1 MQRFGGELHDSPKL
15 FKAPI
20 NVGLSVVVP
29 DDERNECGGEGA
41 IKFHCGIPFFPK

>member
-1 MQRFGGELHDSPKL
+1 VTCMQRFGGELHDSPKL

-29 DDERNECGGEGA
+29 TTDQVQRLE
-41 IKFHCGIPFFPK
+41 